1 LEEDEGR
8 IASRAVYHILG
19 INREGRK
26 DLLGMYVSESE
37 GANFWLSVLSDL
49 RNRGVAD
56 MLIVRIDN
64 LNGFSQAIE
73 SIFPKVEVQNS
84 LVHQIRNSPKYIASK
99 DQKPFMADL
108 KEVYRAATKD
118 LAEQQLDALGVAHI
132 PTSVII
138 KTIIN

>member
-1 LEEDEGR
+1 
-8 IASRAVYHILG
+8 
-19 INREGRK
+19 
-26 DLLGMYVSESE
+26 MYVSESE

-84 LVHQIRNSPKYIASK
+84 LVHQIRNSPKYIAS
-99 DQKPFMADL
+99 
-108 KEVYRAATKD
+108 
-118 LAEQQLDALGVAHI
+118 
-132 PTSVII
+132 
-138 KTIIN
+138 

>member
-1 LEEDEGR
+1 MEEDEGR

-56 MLIVRIDN
+56 MLIARIDN

-84 LVHQIRNSPKYIASK
+84 LVHQIRNSPKYIAS
-99 DQKPFMADL
+99 
-108 KEVYRAATKD
+108 
-118 LAEQQLDALGVAHI
+118 
-132 PTSVII
+132 
-138 KTIIN
+138 